1 MLRQVKGAGIS
12 SSVGGDAKGSETV
25 QGAKQLLIV
34 SEGTRI
40 SSAVPL
46 QVRPDPSAADY
57 EDG

>member
-12 SSVGGDAKGSETV
+12 SSVGGDAKA
-25 QGAKQLLIV
+25 AKQLLMV
-34 SEGTRI
+34 SEGARI

-57 EDG
+57 KDG